1 MKPDFY
7 GFYTIK
13 TNLKSFLWYYYN
25 CWHTDLYC
33 MGLINYNIEK
43 YSTLQLMAIPLILLA
58 LSLVLMALNMAA
70 TGMPVTPGM
79 EFAGGYSYSVITSQ
93 TDDQIRAVFT
103 GFPLVMIKEGPKGKE
118 LQFGPMDQPTQDALG
133 SVVERNYPQHEPMA
147 SIDATFGESNQ
158 SMAVLALFFSFIG
171 MSIVVLI
178 SFRTII
184 PSLAVVLSAFADM
197 AMTAA
202 VMDLL
207 GIQLTLGTT
216 AALLML
222 IGYSVDSDILL
233 TTRVLKRQG
242 KLHEKIAGAFQTGMI
257 MTSTT
262 FAAVTAM
269 FIASYLGGVEIMWQ
283 ISAVLLIGLAVDVLN
298 TWLTNAA
305 ILRWYVEKGGG
316 K

>member
-1 MKPDFY
+1 
-7 GFYTIK
+7 
-13 TNLKSFLWYYYN
+13 
-25 CWHTDLYC
+25 
-33 MGLINYNIEK
+33 MGLITYNIEK
-43 YSTLQLMAIPLILLA
+43 YSPIQLMIVPIILLVV
-58 LSLVLMALNMAA
+58 SLIILGLNLAA

-79 EFAGGYSYSVITSQ
+79 DFAGGYSYSVITSQ
-93 TDDQIRAVFT
+93 SEDQIRAVFT
-103 GFPLVMIKEGPKGKE
+103 DYPLVSVKEGTTGKQ
-118 LQFGPMDQPTQDALG
+118 LQFGPMDQETQDSLAR
-133 SVVERNYPQHEPMA
+133 VVEKNYPQHEPLA
-147 SIDATFGESNQ
+147 SIDATFGKSNQ
-158 SMAVLALFFSFIG
+158 SMAVLALIFSFIG

-184 PSLAVVLSAFADM
+184 PSVAVVLSAFADM
-197 AMTAA
+197 VMTAA
-202 VMDLL
+202 VMNLF

-242 KLHEKIAGAFQTGMI
+242 KLHEKLAGAFHTGII

-269 FIASYLGGVEIMWQ
+269 FIVSYIGGVEVMWAL
-283 ISAVLLIGLAVDVLN
+283 SAVLIIGLVADVLN

-305 ILRWYVEKGGG
+305 ILKWYVEKGGG